1 MGLVFAGKLVYFMNM
16 LYMELIYTGT
26 LDWSTIQ
33 HQSMSFK
40 LVLPVTLRMVLLR
53 VLAHSNARALLN

>member
-1 MGLVFAGKLVYFMNM
+1 MGVVFADRLVCSMNM
-16 LYMELIYTGT
+16 LYMELIYTST

-40 LVLPVTLRMVLLR
+40 LVLPVTLRMVLLI
-53 VLAHSNARALLN
+53 VSFLFGSLFN

>member
-1 MGLVFAGKLVYFMNM
+1 MVVVFAGKLVCSMNM

-40 LVLPVTLRMVLLR
+40 LVLPVTLRMVLLII
-53 VLAHSNARALLN
+53 VSFLFGSLFN